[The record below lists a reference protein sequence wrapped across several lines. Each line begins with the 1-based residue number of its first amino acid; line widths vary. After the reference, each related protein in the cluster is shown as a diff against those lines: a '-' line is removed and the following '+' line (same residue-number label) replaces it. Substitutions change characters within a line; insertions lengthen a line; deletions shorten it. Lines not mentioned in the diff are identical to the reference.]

1 MRVFISADIEG
12 IASTA
17 DWEETQ
23 KGTGD
28 YPAAARQMTA
38 EVKAACEGAIAA
50 GAEYILIKDAHGSA
64 RNIDMSQLP
73 KCCEVIRGWDGS
85 PEHMVEG
92 IDETFDAAMF
102 VGYHAAAGRN
112 GNPMSHTNTR
122 KTTCVTLN
130 GEPCSEFLTYS
141 YCCAQY
147 GVPTV
152 FLSGD
157 KMLTE
162 DCSGIHP
169 CLKTVAVKEG
179 WGGHTRCKQPEY
191 ACDLIREGAEAAL
204 KQDLTDA
211 LCTLPSHYVFDVSY
225 KEHFHAVKFANYPGF
240 KKIGSHTIRMET
252 DNLTDILR
260 AITFVL

>member
-1 MRVFISADIEG
+1 MRVYISADIEG
-12 IASTA
+12 TA
-17 DWEETQ
+17 FTTDWDETR
-23 KGTGD
+23 KGNAD
-28 YPAAARQMTA
+28 YPAAAQQMTA

-64 RNIDMSQLP
+64 RNIDLSQLP
-73 KCCEVIRGWDGS
+73 KCCEVVRGWDGS

-92 IDETFDAAMF
+92 IDESFDAAMF

-112 GNPMSHTNTR
+112 GNPLSHTNTT
-122 KTTCVTLN
+122 KTTKVTLN
-130 GEPCSEFLTYS
+130 GEPCSEFLSYS
-141 YCCAQY
+141 YCCALY

-157 KMLTE
+157 KTLTE
-162 DCSGIHP
+162 DSKDIHP
-169 CLKTVAVKEG
+169 CLKTVAVKDG
-179 WGGHTRCKQPEY
+179 WGGHTICKHPEY

-204 KQDLTDA
+204 KQDLSHA
-211 LCTLPSHYVFDVSY
+211 LCTLPSHFVFEVSY

-240 KKIGSHTIRMET
+240 KKIDSHTICMET
-252 DNLTDILR
+252 DDFTDILR